1 MLSAIVI
8 LAVRRKYNWSRT
20 DGIVVDDSVQGVPYF
35 ESHSSK
41 ANILMQPSS
50 TLEFGG
56 FIADVDSLNVDE
68 V

>member
-1 MLSAIVI
+1 M
-8 LAVRRKYNWSRT
+8 
-20 DGIVVDDSVQGVPYF
+20 VDDSVQGVPYF

-50 TLEFGG
+50 TFEFGG
-56 FIADVDSLNVDE
+56 FIADVDSLNVDQ